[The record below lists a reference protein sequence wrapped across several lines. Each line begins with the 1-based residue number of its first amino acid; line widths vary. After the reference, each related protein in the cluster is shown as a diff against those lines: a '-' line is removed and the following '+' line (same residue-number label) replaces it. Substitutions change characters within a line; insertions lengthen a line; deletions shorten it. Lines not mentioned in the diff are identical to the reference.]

1 MSAEEGPGQELE
13 VLPPDRTV
21 AVQDLV
27 ELEQRRIERDNRRTD
42 ILMKALE
49 LAEVQDKRQFLFHT
63 NRLETRTERERNRFA
78 FVRSVTWVILAIGI
92 GVAALLLAMA
102 FFGTEVQRSAA
113 SAMVTNGLIGL
124 AGWGIISG
132 LFRLLRSIASRPK

>member
-1 MSAEEGPGQELE
+1 MNTEEDPGQELE
-13 VLPPDRTV
+13 VLPADRAV

-42 ILMKALE
+42 VLMKALE
-49 LAEVQDKRQFLFHT
+49 LADVQDKRQFLFHT
-63 NRLETRTERERNRFA
+63 NNLEARTERERTRFA
-78 FVRSVTWVILAIGI
+78 FVRSVTWITLAIGT
-92 GVAALLLAMA
+92 GVVALLLAMA
-102 FFGTEVQRSAA
+102 FFGSEAQRAAA

-132 LFRLLRSIASRPK
+132 VFRLLRSIATRPE